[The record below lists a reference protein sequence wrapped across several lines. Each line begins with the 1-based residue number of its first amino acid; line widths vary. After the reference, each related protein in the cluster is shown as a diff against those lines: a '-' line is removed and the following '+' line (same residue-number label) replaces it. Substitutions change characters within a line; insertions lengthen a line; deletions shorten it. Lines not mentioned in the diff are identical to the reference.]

1 MGGLVGV
8 LAGLPLAV
16 FGFMVRRNPIR
27 LALLSPLSPGAEGYY
42 QRMVLDT
49 TMRNQLRV
57 LGVLMCLFGSG
68 ILTASLG
75 AMLKA
80 RVLAAISEGLWVL
93 MGLIFYAAWCSGLVL
108 FIWQLF
114 KRKVPNWFAMWRAG
128 AELGPIEMIPP
139 VTPKM
144 QREALLFTVAL
155 FTLALTAALAAI
167 LR

>member
-16 FGFMVRRNPIR
+16 FGFMVMRNPIR

-155 FTLALTAALAAI
+155 LTLAIIAAVAAI